1 MPPDVPPRH
10 SQVGQRQPV
19 GPLACCTPVA
29 VFFFYFSSSS
39 NASDMLS
46 LLLSS
51 ILKDQSAHG
60 NVRGF
65 GSIGKSARKIAYR
78 CPCVSAIKASW
89 PGTPPG
95 RQPGYGSAAHQGSSA
110 PSSTAALPMMVMM
123 PDGQMQTVMVPVI
136 TGG

>member
-1 MPPDVPPRH
+1 MYKRML
-10 SQVGQRQPV
+10 
-19 GPLACCTPVA
+19 LAGGVA
-29 VFFFYFSSSS
+29 F
-39 NASDMLS
+39 
-46 LLLSS
+46 LLLPCTAFT
-51 ILKDQSAHG
+51 ILSYSGKDQSAHG

-65 GSIGKSARKIAYR
+65 GTIGESARKLACH
-78 CPCVSAIKASW
+78 CPCVCAVKASW

-95 RQPGYGSAAHQGSSA
+95 RQPGYASAVHQGSSA